1 MKPLALAFGLLA
13 VAFAA
18 ASPARAMDDYSVVQ
32 FNDGFCRIWWD
43 SSGVPWGA
51 GWTKIAIGL
60 PDHVAA
66 QAMLDTAISQGTC
79 RR

>member
-1 MKPLALAFGLLA
+1 MKTLALAFGLLA
-13 VAFAA
+13 VAST
-18 ASPARAMDDYSVVQ
+18 SPAHAMDDYSVVQ

-66 QAMLDTAISQGTC
+66 QAALNTAISQGIC
-79 RR
+79 R